1 MAEVTLSLD
10 EYEALREMA
19 MGGKCAGCGSNS
31 ISNNQEAMESPPKK
45 RRAKS
50 RYNREFGIQMKKLIK
65 KHPRTA
71 RTQLMSKAHS
81 ATRKALGMKQKRSRR

>member
-19 MGGKCAGCGSNS
+19 MGGKCAGCGSAS
-31 ISNNQEAMESPPKK
+31 MNNQGAVESAPKK
-45 RRAKS
+45 RRKKS

-71 RTQLMSKAHS
+71 RTQLMSRAHS